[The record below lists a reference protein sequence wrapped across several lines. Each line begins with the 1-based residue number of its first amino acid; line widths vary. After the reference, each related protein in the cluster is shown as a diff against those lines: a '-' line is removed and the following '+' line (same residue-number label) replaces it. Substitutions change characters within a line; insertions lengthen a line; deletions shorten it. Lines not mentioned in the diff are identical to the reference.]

1 MSDEQPTASQ
11 PGSATLDALPSPLD
25 SVDGSR
31 ATARWI
37 IASTGAVGALLLGGG
52 PLLAV
57 GRITDWEHGLWAG
70 AGLLL
75 ALSGV
80 AWALWRTSDVLVPA
94 VMTPA
99 QLDSPALRGLR
110 EQFDAAPWY
119 YFGSVATSLDDLL
132 RHRQIAANIA
142 ALLRSAEPGDR
153 DALRRSLLTAHR
165 NIAKTD
171 PYLRWVLATA
181 HAWQVRETLHR
192 ARRHTFLG
200 GVLVIAGAVT
210 FLSATAGRH

>member
-1 MSDEQPTASQ
+1 MTQEQNAAQTAPT
-11 PGSATLDALPSPLD
+11 TLDALPSPLT

-31 ATARWI
+31 ATAQWI
-37 IASTGAVGALLLGGG
+37 IASTGMVGALLLGGG

-57 GRITDWEHGLWAG
+57 GKITDWKHGVWAG
-70 AGLLL
+70 GGLLL

-80 AWALWRTSDVLVPA
+80 AWAIWRTSDVLVPA
-94 VMTPA
+94 TMSPA
-99 QLDSPALRGLR
+99 QLTSPALLGLR

-119 YFGSVATSLDDLL
+119 YFGSVAISLDDLL

-142 ALLRSAEPGDR
+142 VQLRSAGPGDR
-153 DALRRSLLTAHR
+153 DALQRSLLAAHR

-171 PYLRWVLATA
+171 PYLRWLLATA
-181 HAWQVRETLHR
+181 HAWRVREALLS

-200 GVLVIAGAVT
+200 GLLVIAGAVT
-210 FLSATAGRH
+210 FLSATAVPR